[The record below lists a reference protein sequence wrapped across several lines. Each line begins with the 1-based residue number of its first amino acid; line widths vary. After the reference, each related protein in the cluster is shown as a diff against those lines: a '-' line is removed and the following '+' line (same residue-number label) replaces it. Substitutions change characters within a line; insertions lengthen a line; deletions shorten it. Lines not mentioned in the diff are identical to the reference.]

1 MPQSIHRLIRF
12 GKRVVTKGNDET
24 TELSEIVARA
34 KLIFPMALEWR
45 NWQTQQTQN
54 LPPVTRHGGSTPPSS
69 TKFFRLEPVRYKPL
83 FSRVP
88 RTCQRLL
95 PRAPQLC
102 HVGHAIVPLAV
113 RHQRNQ

>member
-34 KLIFPMALEWR
+34 KLIYPMALEWR

-69 TKFFRLEPVRYKPL
+69 TNLSPVESGRYNLL

-88 RTCQRLL
+88 CMLSVASSL
-95 PRAPQLC
+95 A
-102 HVGHAIVPLAV
+102 HVLRISASSCSCLEQTHGA
-113 RHQRNQ
+113 